1 MLSLDKQN
9 EYRRRYRAINP
20 QWQASGDV
28 YERLVRESLLYST
41 QRSDDLSRPAAEV
54 ATTQRSDDLSRLA
67 TEVATT
73 VTTTRLLDLGGGRG
87 GLIELIHGEVG
98 FAAALDPDLISLRE
112 HRVRTLPRA
121 CGLADSIPF
130 PADQFDC
137 VTATWLI
144 EHLAEPE
151 RVFGE
156 VRRVLRPGGR
166 FVFLTPN
173 AHHPLVMA
181 NRLSQ
186 LAPAIQRRLVPRL
199 YARREADTFVVR
211 YRANTGKRLR
221 AVCERV
227 GFNLELKFV
236 GDPTY
241 TAFNAS
247 LFKLSAFLETFIPN
261 ECKIHIIGV
270 AVK

>member
-1 MLSLDKQN
+1 MLPLDKQN
-9 EYRRRYRAINP
+9 EYRRRYAALNP

-28 YERLVRESLLYST
+28 VERLVRESLLYSP
-41 QRSDDLSRPAAEV
+41 QRSDGLSRP
-54 ATTQRSDDLSRLA
+54 A

-73 VTTTRLLDLGGGRG
+73 APTTRVLDLGGGRG
-87 GLIELIHGEVG
+87 GLIELIHGQVA

-112 HRVRTLPRA
+112 HRVQTLPRA

-130 PADQFDC
+130 SADQFDC
-137 VTATWLI
+137 ATATWLI

-151 RVFGE
+151 RVFAE
-156 VRRVLRPGGR
+156 VHRVLKRGGR

-173 AHHPLVMA
+173 ARHPLVMA

-199 YARREADTFVVR
+199 YARSEADTFAVR
-211 YRANTGKRLR
+211 YRANTAKRLR

-236 GDPTY
+236 GDPSY

-247 LFKLSAFLETFIPN
+247 LFKLSVFLETFIPN
-261 ECKIHIIGV
+261 ESKIHIIGV
-270 AVK
+270 AVKK

>member
-1 MLSLDKQN
+1 MLPLDKQN
-9 EYRRRYRAINP
+9 EYRRQFRAIHP

-41 QRSDDLSRPAAEV
+41 QRNDDLRRP
-54 ATTQRSDDLSRLA
+54 A

-121 CGLADSIPF
+121 SGLADSIPF

-151 RVFGE
+151 RAFGE

-173 AHHPLVMA
+173 ALHPLVMA

-186 LAPAIQRRLVPRL
+186 VSPMLQRRLIPRL
-199 YARREADTFVVR
+199 YARSEADTFAVR
-211 YRANTGKRLR
+211 YLANTGKRLR

-241 TAFNAS
+241 TAFNTS

-261 ECKIHIIGV
+261 EGKIHIIGV
-270 AVK
+270 AVKK